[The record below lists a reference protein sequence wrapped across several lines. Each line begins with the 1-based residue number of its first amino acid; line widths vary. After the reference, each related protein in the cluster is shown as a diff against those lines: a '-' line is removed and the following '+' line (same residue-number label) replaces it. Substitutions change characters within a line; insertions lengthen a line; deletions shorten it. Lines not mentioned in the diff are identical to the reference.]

1 MYNTFYSVVQRIF
14 KLTFNDQIIMAIKY
28 RVAEKQSLKKE
39 KDGSITRTP
48 VRVAIQASR
57 GRIPVEDVARRIE
70 KETALGFGDVLS
82 VLATLGPVVAEY
94 AGLGFSVDLDRFGTF
109 TPRISAKAI
118 SDPEKAYTADLIKG
132 TKIRFTPAVD
142 LRESTKRFSYEVVE
156 SGTKEPA
163 GTTSTDTTTGTDTG
177 GTSNQGGL

>member
-1 MYNTFYSVVQRIF
+1 
-14 KLTFNDQIIMAIKY
+14 MAIKY
-28 RVAEKQSLKKE
+28 RVAERQSLKKE

-48 VRVAIQASR
+48 VRVAVQVSK

-94 AGLGFSVDLDRFGTF
+94 AGLGFSIDLDRFGTF
-109 TPRISAKAI
+109 TPRIAAKAI
-118 SDPEKAYTADLIKG
+118 GDPEKAYTADLIKG

-142 LRESTKRFSYEVVE
+142 LRESAKRFSYEVVNAE
-156 SGTKEPA
+156 DGSKSGSVTPPKPA
-163 GTTSTDTTTGTDTG
+163 DEGTTTPG
-177 GTSNQGGL
+177 GTSEAGGI